1 MTKLIRILSLFL
13 FTALIPLALCYA
25 DPYQDLNID
34 FLLDDSTKVHQKK
47 PLKSKEKED
56 KKPFKKVIKD
66 YQKIEGLFTI
76 FWNNEK
82 NKAFLAILP
91 DQLEKIYLAG
101 LTRQSGDGYY
111 LDGSSMLDEYPFMFK
126 QVGERIQFVNVNVK
140 FRTDKDSPFRRS
152 VERHIS
158 NSILSSTKIESKPHP
173 ESGAILVD
181 IGTLF
186 IYDIEQ
192 ITRKS
197 QGIYSFD
204 KKDSYFKDL
213 QSFPFNT
220 EIEFALH
227 FKGKKGKYI
236 YTLPSSTSVLVNY
249 HLSLSAIPETD
260 YQPRLADDRVGHFVT
275 IFQDY
280 TDVRKDSPYIRYINR
295 WNLEKK
301 NPQEKISEPKKPIV
315 YWLENSIP
323 YEFRDAV
330 REGILAWNEAFEA
343 AGFKN
348 AIVVKQMPDDADWDP
363 ADVRYSTVRWLFQP
377 GSSYAVGPSRA
388 NPYTGE
394 LYDADIRISADF
406 VRSMYREQTE
416 FVVPIMGQVSMD
428 FESEEPPEEFSS
440 KMCQYGDHLGE
451 EMASGWDVLTTTGM
465 VVGTDEELQKY
476 IHNGIVD
483 LILHEVGHTL
493 GLRHNFKAS
502 SIYSIEQL
510 SDPKFTQK
518 YGVSGSVMDY
528 QPINIF
534 DGETFFQTKPGTY
547 DYWAIEYAYKQPD
560 ISGQSEKKFLESIAS
575 RSTDPLLRYGTDE
588 DTYGQSTRGI
598 DPHSNAWDLTN
609 DPIAYYQKRFE
620 MSQELLELIPEHFEK
635 PGEQYSKI
643 RRVFGRALR
652 HYLSAA
658 RNITKFIGGIYHSR
672 HHVGD
677 PGGGNPFTIVPAE
690 KQREALKFILKNI
703 LAEDA
708 FKFDPDLLNK
718 LAPERGWDFKGSV
731 WRMSRIDYPIHDY
744 IRWIQSGSIYRLHH
758 PRIFARVRDNELK
771 FSKGES
777 IYTLTEH
784 FQNITQSLWSELE
797 QNKNINSFRRDL
809 QKSHVD
815 VLSIILL
822 NKKNYFHSDAVAL
835 ARASLKT
842 LHSEITESIE
852 TGYFDDYT
860 QAHLSELANVIQS
873 VYRAQTVI
881 N

>member
-1 MTKLIRILSLFL
+1 MTKLIKILPLFL
-13 FTALIPLALCYA
+13 FTVLIPLALCYA

-34 FLLDDSTKVHQKK
+34 FLLDDSTKVPQKK
-47 PLKSKEKED
+47 PLKSKKKED
-56 KKPFKKVIKD
+56 KKPFNKVIKD

-126 QVGERIQFVNVNVK
+126 QVGERIQFINVNVK

-158 NSILSSTKIESKPHP
+158 NSILSSTKIESKPHS

-330 REGILAWNEAFEA
+330 REGIIAWNEAFEA

-377 GSSYAVGPSRA
+377 GSGYAVGPSRA

-440 KMCQYGDHLGE
+440 KMCQYGDPVSYTHLT
-451 EMASGWDVLTTTGM
+451 LPT
-465 VVGTDEELQKY
+465 
-476 IHNGIVD
+476 NR
-483 LILHEVGHTL
+483 EV
-493 GLRHNFKAS
+493 
-502 SIYSIEQL
+502 
-510 SDPKFTQK
+510 
-518 YGVSGSVMDY
+518 
-528 QPINIF
+528 
-534 DGETFFQTKPGTY
+534 
-547 DYWAIEYAYKQPD
+547 
-560 ISGQSEKKFLESIAS
+560 
-575 RSTDPLLRYGTDE
+575 
-588 DTYGQSTRGI
+588 
-598 DPHSNAWDLTN
+598 
-609 DPIAYYQKRFE
+609 
-620 MSQELLELIPEHFEK
+620 
-635 PGEQYSKI
+635 
-643 RRVFGRALR
+643 
-652 HYLSAA
+652 
-658 RNITKFIGGIYHSR
+658 
-672 HHVGD
+672 
-677 PGGGNPFTIVPAE
+677 
-690 KQREALKFILKNI
+690 
-703 LAEDA
+703 
-708 FKFDPDLLNK
+708 
-718 LAPERGWDFKGSV
+718 
-731 WRMSRIDYPIHDY
+731 
-744 IRWIQSGSIYRLHH
+744 
-758 PRIFARVRDNELK
+758 
-771 FSKGES
+771 
-777 IYTLTEH
+777 
-784 FQNITQSLWSELE
+784 
-797 QNKNINSFRRDL
+797 
-809 QKSHVD
+809 
-815 VLSIILL
+815 
-822 NKKNYFHSDAVAL
+822 
-835 ARASLKT
+835 
-842 LHSEITESIE
+842 
-852 TGYFDDYT
+852 
-860 QAHLSELANVIQS
+860 
-873 VYRAQTVI
+873 
-881 N
+881 